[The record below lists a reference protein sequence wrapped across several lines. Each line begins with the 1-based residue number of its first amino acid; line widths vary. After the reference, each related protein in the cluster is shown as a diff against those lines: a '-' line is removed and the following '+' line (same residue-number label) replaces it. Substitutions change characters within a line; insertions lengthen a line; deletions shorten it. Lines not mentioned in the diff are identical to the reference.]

1 MRVVF
6 QMSAIVAALAL
17 AGCGQRGA
25 LYLPV
30 VPPLPAKPTV
40 ETVPAPEDAAS
51 DASAA
56 SGAEPISASA
66 GTTLQLSPSLAAPAP
81 ASAATPTR

>member
-6 QMSAIVAALAL
+6 QMSTIVAALAL

-25 LYLPV
+25 LYLHV

-40 ETVPAPEDAAS
+40 ETAPVPEDATS
-51 DASAA
+51 GASAT
-56 SGAEPISASA
+56 SGEEPISASV
-66 GTTLQLSPSLAAPAP
+66 GTMLQFSPSLAAPAP
-81 ASAATPTR
+81 ASAAPPTR